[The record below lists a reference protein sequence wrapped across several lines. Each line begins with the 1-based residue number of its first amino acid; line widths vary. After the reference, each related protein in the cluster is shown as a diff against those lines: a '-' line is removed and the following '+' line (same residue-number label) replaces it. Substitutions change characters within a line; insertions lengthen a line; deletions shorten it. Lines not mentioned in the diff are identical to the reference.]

1 MNTADSEGFLEC
13 LQKVI
18 TMQTVAEFNFPVEI
32 CISAKVCEDV
42 SVVADVGSRFS
53 DVKLFPGR

>member
-1 MNTADSEGFLEC
+1 
-13 LQKVI
+13 
-18 TMQTVAEFNFPVEI
+18 MQTVAEFNFPVEI

>member
-32 CISAKVCEDV
+32 CISAKDV

-53 DVKLFPGR
+53 AVKLFPGR